1 MTGLVDSEQD
11 SKYKISM
18 YVKAKEIGIPASFV
32 ELRHEATHGDLP
44 SLAVLRRAS
53 EKALE
58 WLWNDYWQ
66 YLDVRSGNLDEDEI
80 SAFKN
85 GREQLRE
92 NFRSILRSY
101 VSDKSYFANTKPV
114 FTTAAGANVFKIACL
129 KLAQICRGERL
140 VLAELI
146 VVFLE
151 YKVLV
156 PSSKMRVP
164 ASSYST
170 DGY

>member
-1 MTGLVDSEQD
+1 
-11 SKYKISM
+11 M

-32 ELRHEATHGDLP
+32 EIRHEAIHGDLP

-66 YLDVRSGNLDEDEI
+66 YLDVRAGNLDEDKV

-85 GREQLRE
+85 GREQLKE
-92 NFRSILRSY
+92 NFRNILRSY
-101 VSDKSYFANTKPV
+101 VSEKSYIANTKTV
-114 FTTAAGANVFKIACL
+114 FNIAACTNVSKIACL
-129 KLAQICRGERL
+129 ELVQICGGERL

-146 VVFLE
+146 MVFLE

-164 ASSYST
+164 DSSYSP

>member
-11 SKYKISM
+11 SRYKISM

-66 YLDVRSGNLDEDEI
+66 YLDVRSGNLDEDEV

-85 GREQLRE
+85 GREHLRE
-92 NFRSILRSY
+92 NFRNLLRTY
-101 VSDKSYFANTKPV
+101 VSDKSYITNTKLV
-114 FTTAAGANVFKIACL
+114 FTTAAGANVSTITCL
-129 KLAQICRGERL
+129 KLAQICKGERL

-164 ASSYST
+164 TSSYST
-170 DGY
+170 DGC